1 MPAVHEPCYGRHRKS
16 NLAAS
21 RRENHLCR
29 CRCCTLL
36 FNNSVRGKAYQDR
49 LAKMNIRASD
59 HGNREMTFAP
69 APPPSSGVVSPVAS
83 SAHLLLSVVSPVY
96 NEEGG
101 IDHLVTEV
109 IAALAH
115 RAGPWEMV
123 IVNDGSR
130 DGTLD
135 KILGWH
141 RRDSRI
147 KVLDLS
153 RNFGHQRAL
162 FAGLAHASGD
172 VIACIDGDLQDPPE
186 LIPLMLRELDDRKAD
201 VVYGVR
207 RRRKENMVKKTAYWS
222 AYRVM
227 RRVME
232 IELPLDS
239 GDFAVMRRPVLEA
252 VLRMPEQSLFL
263 RGLRAWVGF
272 QQIPFEYDR
281 AARFAGDA
289 KYTWNDLFRLAHN
302 GIFSFTKLPIRLLGF
317 VGMGAIAISFLYALY
332 LLAAWLGG
340 QKFPQGFTTLV
351 LAIIF
356 FNGIQLVALRILGA
370 YVHRIYDEVRS
381 RPLYVVR
388 AFWNDT
394 TTPS

>member
-1 MPAVHEPCYGRHRKS
+1 MNAS
-16 NLAAS
+16 ANL
-21 RRENHLCR
+21 
-29 CRCCTLL
+29 
-36 FNNSVRGKAYQDR
+36 
-49 LAKMNIRASD
+49 
-59 HGNREMTFAP
+59 P
-69 APPPSSGVVSPVAS
+69 
-83 SAHLLLSVVSPVY
+83 LSVVSPVF
-96 NEEGG
+96 NEEEGV
-101 IDHLVTEV
+101 DRLVTEV
-109 IAALAH
+109 ITALAD
-115 RAGPWEMV
+115 RPGPWEMV
-123 IVNDGSR
+123 VVNDGSR
-130 DGTLD
+130 DGTLE
-135 KILGWH
+135 KLLAWH

-162 FAGLAHASGD
+162 LAGLAHASGD

-186 LIPLMLRELDDRKAD
+186 LIPVMLRELDARDAD
-201 VVYGVR
+201 VIYGVR
-207 RRRKENMVKKTAYWS
+207 RRRKENMAKKTAYWT

-227 RRVME
+227 RAVME

-239 GDFAVMRRPVLEA
+239 GDFAVMRRPVLDA

-272 QQIPFEYDR
+272 RQIPFEYDR

-289 KYTWNDLFRLAHN
+289 KYTWRDLFRLAYN
-302 GIFSFTKLPIRLLGF
+302 GIFSFTTLPIRLLGL
-317 VGMGAIAISFLYALY
+317 VGMAAIAVSVLYSLF

-356 FNGIQLVALRILGA
+356 FSGVQLVALRILGA
-370 YVHRIYDEVRS
+370 YIHRIYDEVRA
-381 RPLYVVR
+381 RPAYLVR

-394 TTPS
+394 TTPSRPRA